1 MYSEVSVELYLTG
14 IILKPKGLKGEV
26 KVELITDFPESFLSR
41 KKYFAGKSVDSV
53 QQLVVEKAVLGG
65 GFAWLFFEGIDS
77 MEKAEALVGWK
88 LFIKEEQLLPQPPD
102 RAYLHE
108 IIGMKVLDRSRSEV
122 GKVTNV
128 LAMPAHDVYE
138 VQVGEKKILL
148 PAIDEF
154 VEEFNLREQYM
165 VIPRFEEFL

>member
-1 MYSEVSVELYLTG
+1 MELYLTG

-26 KVELITDFPESFLSR
+26 KVEPITDFPESFLSR
-41 KKYFAGKSVDSV
+41 KEYFAGRSVDSV
-53 QQLVVEKAVLGG
+53 ERLTVKKAALAG
-65 GFAWLFFEGIDS
+65 GFAWLFFEGVDS
-77 MEKAEALVGWK
+77 MEKADAVSGWK
-88 LFIKEEQLLPQPPD
+88 LFVPEEQLLPQPD
-102 RAYLHE
+102 NRAYLHE
-108 IIGMKVLDRSRSEV
+108 IIGMRVLDRSRSEV
-122 GKVTNV
+122 GTVTNV

-138 VQVGEKKILL
+138 VQVGERKILL

>member
-1 MYSEVSVELYLTG
+1 MELYLTG

-26 KVELITDFPESFLSR
+26 KVESVTDFPESFLSR
-41 KKYFAGKSVDSV
+41 KAYFAGKSVDSV
-53 QQLVVEKAVLGG
+53 ERLRVEKATLGG

-88 LFIKEEQLLPQPPD
+88 LFVEEDQLLPQPQD

-108 IIGMKVLDRSRSEV
+108 IIGMRVLDHTRSEV
-122 GKVTNV
+122 GTVTNV

-154 VEEFNLREQYM
+154 VEEFNLREQYL

>member
-1 MYSEVSVELYLTG
+1 VELYLTG

-26 KVELITDFPESFLSR
+26 KVEPITDFPESFLSR
-41 KKYFAGKSVDSV
+41 KEYFAGRSVDSV
-53 QQLVVEKAVLGG
+53 ERLTVKKAALAG
-65 GFAWLFFEGIDS
+65 GFAWLFFEGVDS
-77 MEKAEALVGWK
+77 MEKADAVSGWK
-88 LFIKEEQLLPQPPD
+88 LFVPEEQLLPQPD
-102 RAYLHE
+102 NRAYLHE
-108 IIGMKVLDRSRSEV
+108 IIGMRVLDRSRSEV
-122 GKVTNV
+122 GTVTNV

-138 VQVGEKKILL
+138 VQVGERKILL

>member
-1 MYSEVSVELYLTG
+1 VELYLTG
-14 IILKPKGLKGEV
+14 IILKPKGLRGEV
-26 KVELITDFPESFLSR
+26 KVEPITDFPESFLSR
-41 KKYFAGKSVDSV
+41 KEYFAGKSVDSV
-53 QQLVVEKAVLGG
+53 ERLTVKKAALAG

-77 MEKAEALVGWK
+77 MEKADAVSGWK
-88 LFIKEEQLLPQPPD
+88 LFVTEEQLLPQPD
-102 RAYLHE
+102 NRAYLHE

-122 GKVTNV
+122 GTVTNL

-138 VQVGEKKILL
+138 VQVGERKILL